1 MTVKELFD
9 IFESSYMRLKLKPT
23 TVNGY
28 LVNINNHILPYIGD
42 KELSEIDFLC
52 LDRLTAVL
60 VSKNLNGT
68 TIHYVYA
75 VMKKAFSFAVKR
87 RYIEYNIIQDFDL
100 PRKNEFNYS
109 TYTEDELIKI
119 ISYLRLTDND
129 IFPAVL
135 LAGCFGLRR
144 GECLGIKTSD
154 IGQNSVAVRQSS
166 TYLNHEMISTD
177 CKTKLSKREI
187 LLSDD
192 VVSALTEYDRR
203 RAENSEGWFLRIR
216 NGKRISSNSLNNR
229 FNRVQRKLSLP
240 HIRFHDL
247 RHTYATVMMK
257 NGINPKIVSRI
268 LGHSSVGITL
278 DLYSH
283 YDIDMQRPALAEIT
297 DKVCKKAL

>member
-1 MTVKELFD
+1 LTVKELFD

-119 ISYLRLTDND
+119 ISYLRETDNYRKIGAVFNAP
-129 IFPAVL
+129 IF
-135 LAGCFGLRR
+135 
-144 GECLGIKTSD
+144 
-154 IGQNSVAVRQSS
+154 SV
-166 TYLNHEMISTD
+166 
-177 CKTKLSKREI
+177 
-187 LLSDD
+187 
-192 VVSALTEYDRR
+192 VV
-203 RAENSEGWFLRIR
+203 
-216 NGKRISSNSLNNR
+216 
-229 FNRVQRKLSLP
+229 
-240 HIRFHDL
+240 
-247 RHTYATVMMK
+247 
-257 NGINPKIVSRI
+257 
-268 LGHSSVGITL
+268 
-278 DLYSH
+278 
-283 YDIDMQRPALAEIT
+283 
-297 DKVCKKAL
+297 